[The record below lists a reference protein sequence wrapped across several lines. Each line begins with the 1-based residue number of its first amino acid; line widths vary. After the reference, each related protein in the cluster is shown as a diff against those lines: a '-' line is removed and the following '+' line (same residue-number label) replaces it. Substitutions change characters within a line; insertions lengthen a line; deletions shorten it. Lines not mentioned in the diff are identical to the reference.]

1 MKLLYL
7 VILLSGVF
15 FNITAPA
22 KSSSL
27 TSIKTVSGEDLSTL
41 SIRWWQWVT
50 NAPDDLDPL
59 ADDTGEHCNYAQ
71 SGDVFFLAP
80 SYSFDKVMRNC
91 AVPKDKYI
99 FFPVISIMRWDTG
112 DGLSCDDLK
121 KEVNAA
127 INSARDMV
135 SEFDG
140 QKLDGTRAAT
150 SSCFTIPGDED
161 HYASDGYWIL
171 LNPLSEGE
179 HHLHF
184 KGLIGDD
191 AAMQDEY
198 MQDIEY
204 KINVK

>member
-1 MKLLYL
+1 MKLFYVVL
-7 VILLSGVF
+7 LLSIGF
-15 FNITAPA
+15 FNINAPA
-22 KSSSL
+22 NSTTL
-27 TSIKTVSGEDLSTL
+27 TSNNTANGEDLSTL

-80 SYSFDKVMRNC
+80 SYSFDKVIRNC
-91 AVPKDKYI
+91 IIPKDKYI

-127 INSARDMV
+127 INSAREML
-135 SEFDG
+135 SEVDG

-150 SSCFTIPGDED
+150 TSCFTIPGDED

-171 LNPLSEGE
+171 LNPLSEGQ

-184 KGLIGDD
+184 KGLIGNE
-191 AAMQDEY
+191 AAMEDEY
-198 MQDIEY
+198 MQDIQY
-204 KINVK
+204 KINIK